1 MKLNHNVKYI
11 NPNKQIERLHYIS
24 QIYGIN
30 LFSQYLKWKI
40 RSTIC
45 TDLKDSVEAGI
56 LPGNVPVL
64 LNAITYKHRTV
75 IVLQNIASFQLLFCV
90 IGSKS
95 LTLGRGTFELKQL
108 LWREV
113 QRGRVLVRKDICVKG

>member
-1 MKLNHNVKYI
+1 MSDILPVILTYKLKDYI
-11 NPNKQIERLHYIS
+11 RYIS
-24 QIYGIN
+24 ISRLPHKPFFN
-30 LFSQYLKWKI
+30 QYLKWKI
-40 RSTIC
+40 TSTIC